1 MEILKSLLKW
11 IILAIIF
18 ILLITLIVKL
28 ANKSEKKKAST
39 SPEVNVVEKS
49 KDEQPEEE
57 KVLLDDA
64 NETTGSDQLV
74 VDSPDTASSALPAV
88 LLGLG
93 IISIGGFYIYW
104 NREEK
109 ENS

>member
-28 ANKSEKKKAST
+28 ANKTDKKKVTKA
-39 SPEVNVVEKS
+39 PEVNVVEKS
-49 KDEQPEEE
+49 KDEQPEED

-64 NETTGSDQLV
+64 NVTAPEQLV

-93 IISIGGFYIYW
+93 IISVGGFYIYW